1 MLIIKIVIYLI
12 EEEINLPEI
21 ENNNLSLTE
30 LNCNC
35 GSEVFDFETTED
47 LEPLSQQLIGQDRAV
62 KAMDIG
68 LQVDQEGYNIFMSG
82 ITGTGRTTY
91 AKRLAQDKSEEEPPP
106 QDICYVYNFSESE
119 KPRVLMLPA
128 GVGSELKAD
137 MEELIEELKE
147 EIPQSFSGEEYEEQK
162 NQIMNSYQKKS
173 NKLMEEF
180 RKKAREEGFEL
191 ENTPQGLMPVALN
204 ENNEP
209 INQEEFQELDEE
221 EKEELRE
228 KSQQMQNELDQVMRK
243 IRNLKDEAYQEL
255 NDLEKKIAFSV
266 IQPIIAGMEEKYS
279 DCQQVIDY
287 LEAVKEDITENLDQ
301 FKEMSQQNNGS
312 QKKNPLMMMG
322 QQKQDDNFF
331 HRYEINLF
339 VNNEDADG
347 APVVYESNP
356 TYYNLFGKIEGKT
369 QFGMISTDFTMIK
382 KGAIHKANG
391 GYLILKAKDVLSKFR
406 AWESLKRVLINQE
419 AVVENIGEEYQRIPI
434 TTLKPEAIDLNVKVI
449 MIGSPLL
456 YQLLYHYDEEFKKL
470 FKIKA
475 DFDVEMD
482 RTPTNMKKFASF
494 ISHISRKEDL
504 KHFTVD
510 AVTKVIEY
518 SSRLTGDR
526 NKLST
531 RFNELLELIYEA
543 NAWSEDS
550 QYVQFDDVLTAIE
563 EKEYRDN
570 LAEEK
575 VQEMIEKEHILIDT
589 EGEKVGQI
597 NGLAVYQTGQYSFGR
612 PTKITART
620 FVGQSGLVNIE
631 REVDMSGKIHNKGV
645 MILSGFLGGKY
656 AQDKPLSLSAS
667 LTFEQNYGG
676 VDGDSAS
683 CAELL
688 SLLSS
693 LSKIDI
699 NQQLAITGSL
709 NQKGEVQP
717 IGGVNQKIEG
727 FYKTCQQ
734 KGLTGEQG
742 VVIPYQN
749 VDNLMLKQEVLD
761 AVDNGDF
768 NIYAIKEIDEAIE
781 IMMDEAADKVH
792 QKVRE
797 KLEEFAD
804 KAEQAGN
811 AEEDE

>member
-1 MLIIKIVIYLI
+1 MNTKK
-12 EEEINLPEI
+12 
-21 ENNNLSLTE
+21 NNKLAVSDLK
-30 LNCNC
+30 CDC
-35 GSEVFDFETTED
+35 GAEVFDFESTKE
-47 LEPLSQQLIGQDRAV
+47 LEPLNQQLIGQDRAV

-68 LQVDQEGYNIFMSG
+68 LQVEQDGYNIFMSG

-91 AKRLAQDKSEEEPPP
+91 AKRLARKKSDEEPTPE
-106 QDICYVYNFSESE
+106 DICYVYNFSESE
-119 KPRVLMLPA
+119 KPKVLRLPA
-128 GVGSELKAD
+128 GMGINLKED

-147 EIPQSFSGEEYEEQK
+147 EIPQSFTGEEYDEEK
-162 NQIMNSYQKKS
+162 NKIMNSYQKKS
-173 NKLMEEF
+173 SELMEEF
-180 RKKAREEGFEL
+180 RQKAHEEGFEL
-191 ENTPQGLMPVALN
+191 ENTPQGLVPVALN
-204 ENNEP
+204 EDGEA
-209 INQEEFQELDEE
+209 IDKEDFQQLDEDRRQEL
-221 EKEELRE
+221 RN
-228 KSQQMQNELDQVMRK
+228 KSQQLQSELEQVMRK
-243 IRNLKDEAYQEL
+243 IRNLKDQAYEEL
-255 NDLEKKIAFSV
+255 DDLEKKIAFSV
-266 IQPIIAGMEEKYS
+266 IQPIIAGLEEKYG

-301 FKEMSQQNNGS
+301 FKEMNNQNGGQGKSPLNFM
-312 QKKNPLMMMG
+312 KNN
-322 QQKQDDNFF
+322 DDNFF
-331 HRYEINLF
+331 HRYEVNLF
-339 VNNEDADG
+339 VNNEDTDG

-391 GYLILKAKDVLSKFR
+391 GYLILKAKDVLSKYR
-406 AWESLKRVLINQE
+406 SWESLKRVLINQE
-419 AVVENIGEEYQRIPI
+419 SVVENIGEEYQRIPI
-434 TTLKPEAIDLNVKVI
+434 TTLKPQAIDLNVKVI

-470 FKIKA
+470 FKVKA
-475 DFDVEMD
+475 DFDVEME
-482 RTPTNMKKFASF
+482 RNNANMKKFASF
-494 ISHISRKEDL
+494 VSHISKREDL

-510 AVTKVIEY
+510 AVSKVIEY

-531 RFNELLELIYEA
+531 RFNELLELIFEA
-543 NAWSEDS
+543 NAWSDGTDYIEAS
-550 QYVQFDDVLTAIE
+550 DVIKAIN

-575 VQEMIEKEHILIDT
+575 VQEMIQNDQILIDT
-589 EGEKVGQI
+589 QGQDLGQI

-688 SLLSS
+688 VLLSS
-693 LSKIDI
+693 LAEIEID
-699 NQQLAITGSL
+699 QHLAITGSL

-727 FYKTCQQ
+727 FYKTCKS
-734 KGLTGEQG
+734 KGLTGNQG
-742 VVIPYQN
+742 VVIPKQN
-749 VDNLMLKQEVLD
+749 EDNLMLKEEVVE
-761 AVDNGDF
+761 AVNNGEF
-768 NIYAIKEIDEAIE
+768 SIYSIENIDEAIE
-781 IMMDEAADKVH
+781 IMMSQSADEVHEKV
-792 QKVRE
+792 QE
-797 KLEEFAD
+797 KLEEYAD
-804 KAEQAGN
+804 KAADESS
-811 AEEDE
+811 EDEK

>member
-1 MLIIKIVIYLI
+1 MPK
-12 EEEINLPEI
+12 I

-482 RTPTNMKKFASF
+482 RTSTNMKKFASF

-543 NAWSEDS
+543 NARSEDS

-734 KGLTGEQG
+734 KGLTGDQG

>member
-1 MLIIKIVIYLI
+1 MTTV
-12 EEEINLPEI
+12 ED
-21 ENNNLSLTE
+21 NNLALSE
-30 LNCNC
+30 LNCSC
-35 GSEVFDFETTED
+35 GTEVFDFETTEE
-47 LEPLSQQLIGQDRAV
+47 LEPLSEQLIGQDRAV
-62 KAMDIG
+62 RAMDIG
-68 LQVDQEGYNIFMSG
+68 FDVDQDGYNIFMSG

-91 AKRLAQDKSEEEPPP
+91 AKRLARNKSEDEATP

-119 KPRVLMLPA
+119 KPNVLLLPA
-128 GVGSELKAD
+128 GVGSDLKKD
-137 MEELIEELKE
+137 MEDLIDELKE
-147 EIPQSFSGEEYEEQK
+147 EIPQAFQGEEYEEQK
-162 NQIMNSYQKKS
+162 QEIMSSYQKES

-180 RKKAREEGFEL
+180 RAKAREESFKL
-191 ENTPQGLMPVALN
+191 ENTPKGLMPVALN
-204 ENNEP
+204 EEGEK
-209 INQEEFQELDEE
+209 IKQEEFQELDED

-228 KSQQMQNELDQVMRK
+228 KSQSLKSELDQVMRK
-243 IRNLKDEAYQEL
+243 IRNLKDEAHEEL

-266 IQPIIAGMEEKYS
+266 IQPLIAGMEEKYS
-279 DCQQVIDY
+279 GCQTVIDY
-287 LEAVKEDITENLDQ
+287 LEEVKEDITENLDK
-301 FKEMSQQNNGS
+301 FKDD
-312 QKKNPLMMMG
+312 QKKKKTQAKNQLMMMRG
-322 QQKQDDNFF
+322 QKKEENFF
-331 HRYEINLF
+331 HRYEVNLF
-339 VNNEDADG
+339 VNNEDTEG

-406 AWESLKRVLINQE
+406 SWESLKRVLVNQE
-419 AVVENIGEEYQRIPI
+419 AVVENIGEEYQRVPI
-434 TTLKPEAIDLNVKVI
+434 TTLKPEAIDLDLTVI

-456 YQLLYHYDEEFKKL
+456 YQLLYHYDEEFQKL
-470 FKIKA
+470 FKVKA
-475 DFDVEMD
+475 DFDVEME
-482 RTPTNMKKFASF
+482 RTADNMQKFAAF
-494 ISHISRKEDL
+494 ISHVSRKEDL
-504 KHFTVD
+504 KHFTSD
-510 AVTKVIEY
+510 AVSKIIEY
-518 SSRLTGDR
+518 SSRMTGSN

-531 RFNELLELIYEA
+531 RFNQLLELIYEA
-543 NAWSEDS
+543 DAWSEDTE
-550 QYVQFDDVLTAIE
+550 YVEFDDIVTAIE

-575 VQEMIEKEHILIDT
+575 VQEMIEKDHILIDT
-589 EGEKVGQI
+589 EGERVGQI

-620 FVGQSGLVNIE
+620 FVGKSGLVNIE

-683 CAELL
+683 CAELI

-693 LSKIDI
+693 LAEIEI

-717 IGGVNQKIEG
+717 IGGVNEKIEG
-727 FYKTCQQ
+727 FYKTCKE

-742 VVIPYQN
+742 VVIPHQN

-761 AVDNGDF
+761 AINEGEF
-768 NIYAIKEIDEAIE
+768 SIYSVQEIDEAIE
-781 IMMDEAADKVH
+781 IMMTAEADDIH
-792 QKVRE
+792 QAVQD
-797 KLEEFAD
+797 KLEEYAD
-804 KAEQAGN
+804 KAKQTGN
-811 AEEDE
+811 EEDEE